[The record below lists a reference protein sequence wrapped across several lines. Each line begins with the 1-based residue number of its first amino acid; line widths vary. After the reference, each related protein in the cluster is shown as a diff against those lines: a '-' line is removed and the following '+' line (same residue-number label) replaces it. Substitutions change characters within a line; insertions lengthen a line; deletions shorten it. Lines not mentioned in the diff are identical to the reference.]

1 MWVARL
7 PRGRSL
13 SEWYDKEQPLECS
26 RDGWQIDR
34 AALRTIGDHMGVIVA
49 YQTPHLDACLEARGS
64 LALAEY
70 EGWECAVVATSALAG
85 WLDLGAQ
92 RTGMLDSVRFTPS
105 VL

>member
-7 PRGRSL
+7 SRGRSL
-13 SEWYDKEQPLECS
+13 SEGYDKEQPLESS
-26 RDGWQIDR
+26 RDGWQTGQ

-49 YQTPHLDACLEARGS
+49 YQRPHLDAHFEATGS

-70 EGWECAVVATSALAG
+70 EGWEYAFVATSASAG

-92 RTGMLDSVRFTPS
+92 RTGMLDSVRFTPRVS
-105 VL
+105 